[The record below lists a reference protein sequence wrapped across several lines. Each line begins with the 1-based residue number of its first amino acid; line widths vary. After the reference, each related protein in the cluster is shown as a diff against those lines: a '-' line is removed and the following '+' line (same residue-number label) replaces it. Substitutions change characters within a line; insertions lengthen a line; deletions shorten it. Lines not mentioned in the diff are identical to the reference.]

1 MNQDHFSVSS
11 EGTWEKL
18 SQVAVKGAEY
28 DSRERRPHP
37 KCLQGTRVDLL
48 KYIHRSLD
56 DREKS
61 RLIWLHGTAG
71 VGKSAVPFTVAETM
85 RDIKVTEDTH
95 VEKRLAGTFFFSRK
109 HTKRC
114 TTGYF
119 FATLVYQLATNFPS
133 IRTDVNRTIRD
144 NPALLD
150 PDKSL
155 RDQVE
160 AFFIQPLRR
169 LHLRL
174 RGCPPL
180 AFVVG
185 ALDECTSETEL
196 TDLILYLARALRES
210 DLPVAHILLTSRSE
224 SHICKAFQNVEVR
237 PWVCEIPVKTSG
249 EGVAATI
256 SLDGA
261 DVDKDIYIFLHHSLT
276 ELQSRHPDFPQPSR
290 DELERLA
297 SRAGRRFIVASTM
310 MKFIDDGDSD
320 PRDRLQ
326 VMLDLASELLPGT
339 EVYKL
344 YDRILS
350 TCADPKRAY
359 QYLSIVAAL
368 ADPLPISQLSK
379 LLGPG
384 LGRDVE
390 TVLMQLR
397 SVMDIPT
404 EGTLPVNIYHSSV
417 RDYASDPSN
426 CNLSQVRDIPSPHS
440 LLAHSSFRLMMKE
453 IPERSALLDLL
464 SDLKKHSQAMKS
476 QDPKRLKESLS
487 FLVQPPEPLSVLV
500 VLLWLR
506 GDRSSDLEFW
516 LGTQNGHAWLTT
528 PRGTTWLC
536 TMGGE
541 NWLQT
546 QGGHDWLQT
555 QGGKDWLQAWAGK
568 HPTGKGLAANAV
580 GKGVVGNLVGKNLV
594 PRVRIRTPRE
604 DRTVLNQ
611 IPLHNSNEQWADW
624 LQTPDGLE
632 WLQTPESGGHYW
644 LSTSLGNAWLG
655 TIIGK
660 SWLETPGGRDWL
672 QTFYGNDWLQSLSA
686 KKWMRTRGGHGW
698 LNTKYGRDWLLE
710 THGGR
715 EWSETHGGREWLET
729 HGGREWLEMHSG
741 REWLETQSGQDW
753 LETQSGRDW
762 LQTQRG
768 RNWLQTRSAKEWLK
782 TQGGQDWLETR
793 VAENARR
800 ESLATDSK
808 RESLAADPERARLV
822 ANVLWRSMAVDSCGF
837 CLGYNRRILEHSGND
852 QREWILPRIV
862 FAASF
867 PSNPAIQELARS
879 LDVFG
884 FSPDREIIHAMNAF
898 VNFANEATERS
909 RSSSDA
915 LKYACQNW
923 AIHLSGSPNPWD
935 ETLNHIFKIFWNRHL
950 LSWLERQWCLKG
962 LQSCFVVL
970 HAVQTLAKS
979 TEILPLIIKTST
991 KEALAATFNTWTQP
1005 SAHIS
1010 SINPLPPPLPPTR
1023 LAFPNATVSDVGISA
1038 KRTLDELWTNGDSP
1052 NRFLSHT
1059 SSKRPKRD
1067 QQNLRIGTQPTTTN
1081 FHFCQI
1087 NGTRSLN

>member
-1 MNQDHFSVSS
+1 MSQDHFSGSF
-11 EGTWEKL
+11 EGTWERL

-71 VGKSAVPFTVAETM
+71 VGKSAVAFTVAETM
-85 RDIKVTEDTH
+85 RDMKVTEDTR

-119 FATLVYQLATNFPS
+119 FATLVYQLVINFPS

-169 LHLRL
+169 LQLRL

-180 AFVVG
+180 AFVVD

-196 TDLILYLARALRES
+196 TDLILYLARALREP
-210 DLPVAHILLTSRSE
+210 DLPLVHILLTSRSE

-276 ELQSRHPDFPQPSR
+276 ELQSRHPDFPKPSR

-326 VMLDLASELLPGT
+326 IMLDLASELLPGT

-390 TVLMQLR
+390 TVLVQLR

-404 EGTLPVNIYHSSV
+404 EGSLPVNIYHSSV
-417 RDYASDPSN
+417 RDYVSDPSN
-426 CNLSQVRDIPSPHS
+426 CNLSQVHDIPSPHS

-464 SDLKKHSQAMKS
+464 SDLKKHSQTMKS
-476 QDPKRLKESLS
+476 QDPRRLKESLS

-506 GDRSSDLEFW
+506 GDRSSNLESW
-516 LGTQNGHAWLTT
+516 LGTQNGYAWLTT

-555 QGGKDWLQAWAGK
+555 QGGKDWLQIWPGK
-568 HPTGKGLAANAV
+568 RWLWSLGGSIWLLTKGGNDWLQTQQGKASLRTQLGREWLKTLL
-580 GKGVVGNLVGKNLV
+580 GKTWLESQGGKDWLLEDHDVVQV
-594 PRVRIRTPRE
+594 PCVRVCTPKE
-604 DRTVLNQ
+604 SRTVLNQ
-611 IPLHNSNEQWADW
+611 IPLHHSNEQWATWLRTPDGLDW
-624 LQTPDGLE
+624 LQTPK
-632 WLQTPESGGHYW
+632 SGGHYW
-644 LSTSLGNAWLG
+644 LSTRFGKAWLG
-655 TIIGK
+655 TIRGN

-672 QTFYGNDWLQSLSA
+672 QTLYGNHWLQSLQA
-686 KKWMRTRGGHGW
+686 KKWLKTQGGHNW
-698 LNTKYGRDWLLE
+698 LETKYGQDWLLQTQSGREWFETQSGRDWL
-710 THGGR
+710 
-715 EWSETHGGREWLET
+715 
-729 HGGREWLEMHSG
+729 EM
-741 REWLETQSGQDW
+741 
-753 LETQSGRDW
+753 QSGRDW

-768 RNWLQTRSAKEWLK
+768 RYWLQTRSAKEWLK
-782 TQGGQDWLETR
+782 TQGGQGWLETQDGR
-793 VAENARR
+793 
-800 ESLATDSK
+800 D
-808 RESLAADPERARLV
+808 
-822 ANVLWRSMAVDSCGF
+822 
-837 CLGYNRRILEHSGND
+837 
-852 QREWILPRIV
+852 
-862 FAASF
+862 
-867 PSNPAIQELARS
+867 
-879 LDVFG
+879 
-884 FSPDREIIHAMNAF
+884 
-898 VNFANEATERS
+898 
-909 RSSSDA
+909 
-915 LKYACQNW
+915 
-923 AIHLSGSPNPWD
+923 
-935 ETLNHIFKIFWNRHL
+935 
-950 LSWLERQWCLKG
+950 WLQKWPK
-962 LQSCFVVL
+962 
-970 HAVQTLAKS
+970 
-979 TEILPLIIKTST
+979 
-991 KEALAATFNTWTQP
+991 
-1005 SAHIS
+1005 
-1010 SINPLPPPLPPTR
+1010 
-1023 LAFPNATVSDVGISA
+1023 
-1038 KRTLDELWTNGDSP
+1038 TLDGRVWLQTKGG
-1052 NRFLSHT
+1052 RA
-1059 SSKRPKRD
+1059 
-1067 QQNLRIGTQPTTTN
+1067 
-1081 FHFCQI
+1081 
-1087 NGTRSLN
+1087 